1 MYKVFGMAVESLFLS
16 GNICCDLSM
25 SLDKLVLVKENII
38 LLLPA
43 LSFER
48 ALLHKGLKGRA
59 TLSES
64 NLSGNLGMRA
74 T

>member
-1 MYKVFGMAVESLFLS
+1 MTVSGENLMYKVFGMAVESLFLS

-43 LSFER
+43 LSFESVVF
-48 ALLHKGLKGRA
+48 
-59 TLSES
+59 TP
-64 NLSGNLGMRA
+64 NLVLEIILF
-74 T
+74 